1 MTYQLEVQ
9 ITVREMADSDAP
21 YGGTV
26 NYQTG
31 LRVEDKLVVDG
42 EGFLAVAAIL
52 GRFHELTEALKR
64 EVPA

>member
-1 MTYQLEVQ
+1 MNYQLEVQ
-9 ITVREMADSDAP
+9 ITVREMAEPNSP
-21 YGGTV
+21 YGGGV

-42 EGFLAVAAIL
+42 DGFLAVAAIL